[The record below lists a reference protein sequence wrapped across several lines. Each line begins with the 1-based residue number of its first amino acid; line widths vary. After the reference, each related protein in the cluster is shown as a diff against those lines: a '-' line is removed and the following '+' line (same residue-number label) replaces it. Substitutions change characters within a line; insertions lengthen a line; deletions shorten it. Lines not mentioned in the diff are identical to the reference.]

1 MALINLLRF
10 KTLARLLWYTAATHL
25 FVGGDR
31 PVFVACLASGVTASL
46 VQAVL
51 TRRNSVHIDPRSDH
65 IPIYA
70 PIRWATA
77 FAATYWLYTRW

>member
-10 KTLARLLWYTAATHL
+10 KTFARLLWYTAATHL
-25 FVGGDR
+25 FVGGER
-31 PVFVACLASGVTASL
+31 PAFVACLASGVTASL

-51 TRRNSVHIDPRSDH
+51 TRRNSVHIN

-77 FAATYWLYTRW
+77 FAATYWLYTRGEKAIK